1 MLSLLQCALQSIALL
16 NDVALVSTESWV
28 LCRAEAVT
36 RTWCHAS
43 VAHSNLAGMLVII
56 LTSVAQEECGF
67 DARAT
72 DLRLGCIHVLT
83 QMEWQSAALVQST
96 LASSITQ
103 NWLIL
108 NVHLLIVIQFQLLVR
123 ELTRGSDAKAQC
135 NNCAQLHCLLAF

>member
-36 RTWCHAS
+36 RTRCHAS
-43 VAHSNLAGMLVII
+43 VAHSDLAGMLVII

-67 DARAT
+67 DACTA
-72 DLRLGCIHVLT
+72 DLHLGCIHVLT
-83 QMEWQSAALVQST
+83 QMEWQSAALVQGT

-108 NVHLLIVIQFQLLVR
+108 DVHLLIVIQLQLLVR
-123 ELTRGSDAKAQC
+123 EFARGNHTEAQGK
-135 NNCAQLHCLLAF
+135 